1 MSGSTKENQMKG
13 NSNKLQDGDLEN
25 TKAHILVEIIE
36 YVPNAVLI
44 KTIIKRLLE
53 MLVPCLLIAMKA

>member
-25 TKAHILVEIIE
+25 TKAHILVEN
-36 YVPNAVLI
+36 Y
-44 KTIIKRLLE
+44 
-53 MLVPCLLIAMKA
+53 